1 MMIPS
6 IWDTPFRYVVIRSI
20 CDSLLLFNELVGKLR
35 LSDVSC
41 IWDSRFI
48 EKMYRI
54 NRTDTLLLTVQA
66 ALGQK

>member
-20 CDSLLLFNELVGKLR
+20 CDSLLLFNELAGKLR

-41 IWDSRFI
+41 ILEILS
-48 EKMYRI
+48 EKERLC
-54 NRTDTLLLTVQA
+54 LLMHLTSSVIRRSIT
-66 ALGQK
+66 